1 MTTVR
6 VNPPQT
12 ISVKVNQGGQKTV
25 QGTTTFVGAAD
36 VQAQVNQIYQVANT
50 AQATAETA
58 LHLAQ
63 GAYDTA
69 NTKYD
74 KTGGHVY
81 GNVIVDNNLTV
92 SNTIFADTETID
104 AGIF

>member
-12 ISVKVNQGGQKTV
+12 INIKVNQGGQKTI
-25 QGTTTFVGAAD
+25 QGSTTFVGAAD
-36 VQAQVNQIYQVANT
+36 VQSQVNQIQQAANVA
-50 AQATAETA
+50 QSTAETA

>member
-12 ISVKVNQGGQKTV
+12 INIKVNQGGQKTV
-25 QGTTTFVGAAD
+25 QGTTTFVGAAG
-36 VQAQVNQIYQVANT
+36 VQAQVNQLYQVANT

-81 GNVIVDNNLTV
+81 GNVIVDQNLTV

>member
-1 MTTVR
+1 MPSIK

-12 ISVKVNQGGQKTV
+12 ISVRVNQGNQKIV

-36 VQAQVNQIYQVANT
+36 VQNQVNHIQQLANN
-50 AQATAETA
+50 AILTAETA
-58 LHLAQ
+58 LNLAQ
-63 GAYDTA
+63 DAYDTA

-81 GNVIVDNNLTV
+81 GDVIVDQNLTV